1 MRRQTG
7 DFVSVSRKDTREAT
21 NTPFSGS
28 GESCFGKA
36 CSFHTSVNFSV
47 CVCVCVVSWLQHSLR
62 GCVVG
67 TLPVAV
73 PVPLFLS
80 LFFIMLAFSS
90 IPSPFLA
97 LPCPRPFLL
106 ISVCLRCSFSLRALL
121 RHGPPTEEQ
130 GRIFHPSISAC
141 VSPHLSCSSFFP
153 RFCPPFSSSIFIPA
167 QLPHISQSCVPSS
180 PLILVAA
187 LDQSE
192 TANALPVDTAFRKH
206 APLQTEREWRWF
218 AALAIYRKSHPDTVQ
233 WKKP

>member
-1 MRRQTG
+1 MQ
-7 DFVSVSRKDTREAT
+7 V
-21 NTPFSGS
+21 
-28 GESCFGKA
+28 CILA
-36 CSFHTSVNFSV
+36 CV

-130 GRIFHPSISAC
+130 GKIFHPHFCLFLHISPAALFF
-141 VSPHLSCSSFFP
+141 SPTSVLLS
-153 RFCPPFSSSIFIPA
+153 PPPYSYPHIY
-167 QLPHISQSCVPSS
+167 PHISQSCVPPS

-192 TANALPVDTAFRKH
+192 TANALPVDTRFRQH
-206 APLQTEREWRWF
+206 ALFQTEREWRWF
-218 AALAIYRKSHPDTVQ
+218 AALAIYRKSHSNTVQ
-233 WKKP
+233 RKNLS